1 MNLWVFLTIII
12 VAGYL
17 IDAYNKNQK
26 LKVRFKANDKYIN
39 DLEEDIKSLKR
50 RVENLEIIAVTEPD
64 NFQDRAGNIRYQQ
77 REQDDP
83 AAQNERLVNELARKK
98 QGLR

>member
-26 LKVRFKANDKYIN
+26 LKVRFKANDKAN
-39 DLEEDIKSLKR
+39 
-50 RVENLEIIAVTEPD
+50 
-64 NFQDRAGNIRYQQ
+64 
-77 REQDDP
+77 
-83 AAQNERLVNELARKK
+83 
-98 QGLR
+98 

>member
-26 LKVRFKANDKYIN
+26 LKTRFKANDKYVTE
-39 DLEEDIKSLKR
+39 LEEEIKKLR
-50 RVENLEIIAVTEPD
+50 LRVENLEIIAVSDPD
-64 NFQDRAGNIRYQQ
+64 NFQDRARNVRYPE
-77 REQDDP
+77 RDVDP
-83 AAQNERLVNELARKK
+83 SAENQRLVNELARKK
-98 QGLR
+98 QGVR